1 MLEIR
6 STFRLISYWTRLT
19 LCMGYITTAD
29 SLTHLMTLLN
39 NILKWTQ
46 HLPAWQRDA
55 ARRLLQRE
63 EGLSEDDCAELYALL
78 KAEHGLP
85 NPDNLTPEP
94 LAATHMPATIQSGQS
109 VILKEIGKLTHVN
122 RIAPDQKLG
131 FSIAGMSVIY
141 GDNGSGKS
149 GYVRVMKQAC
159 RCRDQ
164 TERVYPNANDPA
176 STHKIPTARFKI
188 ENNGNTHKIDWEQ
201 DCVPDELLSS
211 ISVFDSRC
219 ARSYLTAE
227 QDVAYLPYGLD
238 IVENMARDVIP
249 ELDRRLSEEINAIDT
264 NTFVF
269 NHLTGETK
277 VGSLISKLSARTNP
291 KTVEALAA
299 LSDEEEKRID
309 ALGKALAEAD
319 PITKADEL
327 KRFVSRLK
335 TLAENIKKVSLW
347 VNADAVTKLKKLD
360 DEVVAAELAETN
372 AALALQSGKELLPGT
387 GEPLWKALF
396 EAAREYSTKA
406 AYLGHEFPYT
416 EDDALCPLCQ
426 SPLDEAGE
434 RLKRFEQYIKDDVAK
449 TASDKRSALA
459 AIRKKI
465 ENANLKIALDKELS
479 DEIGQCNG
487 AIVQAVKDYQ
497 ASIDAKRA
505 WMLGALDDHKW
516 DDPPDLET
524 IPCNSIRKLAAQK
537 LREARTFIK
546 AADTEHKKKL
556 EQEYAELI
564 ARQNLQKSKQA
575 VLDLIERFKKVA
587 DLKKCKADLKTK
599 PISDKSK
606 EFASQAVTK
615 ELQDALDREFANLSV
630 GHIKTKLK
638 ERNEKGKILHQLLLE
653 IPTNCNIDEIL
664 SEGEQ
669 RAIALGAFLAELSL
683 ADHSCGIIFDDPVS
697 SLDHHR
703 RQHVAR
709 RLVGEA
715 KKRQVIVFTH
725 DTSFLGQLRD
735 EIDENKLDHKICF
748 LEWKGQYAGNV
759 CDGLPW
765 GHSSYKGCID
775 DLEKRHSK
783 LVKKPWPQ
791 YPNEEDA
798 AEMLQAYNRMRAAIE
813 RVIQDVVFNGVV
825 RRYRDWI
832 NIKSLKDVAGFD
844 DSECD
849 EINRL
854 YQRCNDLV
862 DAHDPSSAKNAPVP
876 NVAELVK
883 DIDDLKAVI
892 KVILD
897 RRKANKAHAP

>member
-1 MLEIR
+1 MN
-6 STFRLISYWTRLT
+6 
-19 LCMGYITTAD
+19 
-29 SLTHLMTLLN
+29 LLN
-39 NILKWTQ
+39 NIQKWTQ
-46 HLPAWQRDA
+46 TLPAWQRDA

-63 EGLSEDDCAELYALL
+63 EGLSEDDYSELYALL

-85 NPDNLTPEP
+85 NPDKLTPEP
-94 LAATHMPATIQSGQS
+94 LAASHLPATNQSCQS
-109 VILKEIGKLTHVN
+109 VILKEIGNLTHVN
-122 RIAPDQKLG
+122 RLAADQKLG
-131 FSIAGMSVIY
+131 FSEVGMSVIY
-141 GDNGSGKS
+141 GGNGSGKS

-164 TERVYPNANDPA
+164 SERVYPNANDLA
-176 STHKIPTARFKI
+176 SKNKTPTSRFKI
-188 ENNGNTHKIDWEQ
+188 KQNGIIKKIDWQQ
-201 DCVPDELLSS
+201 DSVSDELLSS
-211 ISVFDSRC
+211 ISVFDSGC

-249 ELDRRLSEEINAIDT
+249 ELESRLSAEVSAIDT

-269 NHLTGETK
+269 NHLAGETK
-277 VGSLISKLSARTNP
+277 VGGLISKLSARTNP
-291 KTVEALAA
+291 KTVETLAT
-299 LSDEEEKRID
+299 LSPAEENRID
-309 ALGKALAEAD
+309 ALSKALAEAD
-319 PITKADEL
+319 PMAKAADL

-335 TLAENIKKVSLW
+335 TLAENVNKISLW
-347 VNADAVTKLKKLD
+347 VNADAISRLKKLD
-360 DEVVAAELAETN
+360 DDVVAAELAESN
-372 AALALQSGKELLPGT
+372 AALALQSGEKLLPGT
-387 GEPLWKALF
+387 GELLWKSLF
-396 EAAREYSTKA
+396 EAARKYSTEI
-406 AYLGHEFPYT
+406 AYPEHEFPHT
-416 EDDALCPLCQ
+416 GDDALCPLCQ
-426 SPLDEAGE
+426 SPLDEARA

-449 TASDKRSALA
+449 TAQEKRTALA

-465 ENANLKIALDKELS
+465 ENANLITNLDQELS
-479 DEIGQCNG
+479 DEIDQYDGT
-487 AIVQAVKDYQ
+487 IVQAIKDYQ
-497 ASIDAKRA
+497 VSIDGKRH

-516 DDPPDLET
+516 DAPPVLEEN
-524 IPCNSIRKLAAQK
+524 PYNAIRRLASQK

-546 AADTEHKKKL
+546 AADVEHKKEL
-556 EQEYAELI
+556 EQKYTELI
-564 ARQNLQKSKQA
+564 ARQNLQKSLQA

-587 DLKKCKADLKTK
+587 ALKKCKNDLKTK

-606 EFASQAVTK
+606 EFASEAVTK
-615 ELQDALDREFANLSV
+615 ELKTALDTEFSNLEV

-638 ERNEKGKILHQLLLE
+638 ERNVKGKIFHQLLLE
-653 IPTNCNIDEIL
+653 ILTNHNIDEIL

-697 SLDHHR
+697 SLDHWR

-709 RLVGEA
+709 RLAEEA

-735 EIDENKLDHKICF
+735 EIEDKKLDNKICF

-765 GHSSYKGCID
+765 GHSSYKERID
-775 DLEKRHSK
+775 ALEKLHDK
-783 LVKKPWPQ
+783 LVKQPWPQ
-791 YPNEEDA
+791 YPSEDDA
-798 AEMLQAYNRMRAAIE
+798 AEMLKAYDRMRAAIE

-832 NIKSLKDVAGFD
+832 NIGSLKGVVGFD
-844 DSECD
+844 DAECD

-862 DAHDPSSAKNAPVP
+862 DAHDPSSAKNTPVP
-876 NVAELVK
+876 NVAELGK
-883 DIDDLKAVI
+883 DIDDLKAII
-892 KVILD
+892 KTILD
-897 RRKANKAHAP
+897 RRKSS

>member
-1 MLEIR
+1 M
-6 STFRLISYWTRLT
+6 
-19 LCMGYITTAD
+19 
-29 SLTHLMTLLN
+29 
-39 NILKWTQ
+39 
-46 HLPAWQRDA
+46 
-55 ARRLLQRE
+55 
-63 EGLSEDDCAELYALL
+63 
-78 KAEHGLP
+78 P

-94 LAATHMPATIQSGQS
+94 LAASHLPATIQSGQT
-109 VILKEIGKLTHVN
+109 VILKEIGNLTHVN
-122 RIAPDQKLG
+122 RIASDQKLG
-131 FSIAGMSVIY
+131 FSQVGMSVIY
-141 GDNGSGKS
+141 GGNGSGKS

-164 TERVYPNANDPA
+164 SERVYPNANDVA
-176 STHKIPTARFKI
+176 SKNKTPTARFKV
-188 ENNGNTHKIDWEQ
+188 ENNGSDHKIDWQQ

-249 ELDRRLSEEINAIDT
+249 KLESRLSEEISAIDT
-264 NTFVF
+264 NIYAF
-269 NHLTGETK
+269 NHLAGETK
-277 VGSLISKLSARTNP
+277 VGALISKLNARTNP
-291 KTVEALAA
+291 KTVETLAT
-299 LSDEEEKRID
+299 LSTEEEKRID
-309 ALGKALAEAD
+309 ALSKALAEAD
-319 PITKADEL
+319 PMTKAAEL

-335 TLAENIKKVSLW
+335 TLAENVKKVSLW
-347 VNADAVTKLKKLD
+347 VNGDATSRLKKLD
-360 DEVVAAELAETN
+360 DDVVAAELAETN
-372 AALALQSGKELLPGT
+372 AALALQSGEELLPGT

-396 EAAREYSTKA
+396 EAARKYSTET
-406 AYLGHEFPYT
+406 AYPDHEFPHT
-416 EDDALCPLCQ
+416 GDDALCPLCQ

-449 TASDKRSALA
+449 TASDKRASLA

-465 ENANLKIALDKELS
+465 ESANLTIALDQELS
-479 DEIGQCNG
+479 DEIDQCNG
-487 AIVQAVKDYQ
+487 AIVSAIKDYQ

-505 WMLGALDDHKW
+505 WMLGALNDHKW
-516 DDPPDLET
+516 NAPPDLEDN
-524 IPCNSIRKLAAQK
+524 PCNSIRKLAAQK

-546 AADTEHKKKL
+546 AADADNKKKL
-556 EQEYAELI
+556 EQEHAELI
-564 ARQNLQKSKQA
+564 ARQNLQKSLQA
-575 VLDLIERFKKVA
+575 VLDLIERLKKVA
-587 DLKKCKADLKTK
+587 ALKKCKNDLKTK

-606 EFASQAVTK
+606 EFASEAVTK
-615 ELQDALDREFANLSV
+615 ELKAALDTEFANLEV

-638 ERNEKGKILHQLLLE
+638 ERNVKGKIFHQLLLE
-653 IPTNCNIDEIL
+653 IPTNRNIDEIL

-697 SLDHHR
+697 SLDHWR

-709 RLVGEA
+709 RLAEEA

-735 EIDENKLDHKICF
+735 EIDENKLDNKICF

-765 GHSSYKGCID
+765 EHSSYKERIHA
-775 DLEKRHSK
+775 LESMHKK
-783 LVKKPWPQ
+783 LVAKPWPQ

-798 AEMLQAYNRMRAAIE
+798 AEMLKAYDRMRAAIE

-832 NIKSLKDVAGFD
+832 KIKGLKDVVGFND
-844 DSECD
+844 GEYY

-876 NVAELVK
+876 GVTELGK
-883 DIDDLKAVI
+883 DIDDLNAVI
-892 KVILD
+892 KVIQD
-897 RRKANKAHAP
+897 RRKTKKAGAP

>member
-1 MLEIR
+1 
-6 STFRLISYWTRLT
+6 
-19 LCMGYITTAD
+19 
-29 SLTHLMTLLN
+29 MTLLN

-46 HLPAWQRDA
+46 TLPAWQRDA

-63 EGLSEDDCAELYALL
+63 EGLSEDDYAELHALL

-85 NPDNLTPEP
+85 NPDSLTPVP
-94 LAATHMPATIQSGQS
+94 LAASHLPATIQPGQS
-109 VILKEIGKLTHVN
+109 VILKEVGKLTHVN

-131 FSIAGMSVIY
+131 FSEIGMSVIY
-141 GDNGSGKS
+141 GGNGSGKS

-164 TERVYPNANDPA
+164 SERVYPNANDAA
-176 STHKIPTARFKI
+176 STHKTPTAKFKI
-188 ENNGNTHKIDWEQ
+188 EKDGNTHKVEWEQ

-211 ISVFDSRC
+211 ISVFDLRC

-249 ELDRRLSEEINAIDT
+249 ELEHRLSAEISAIDT
-264 NTFVF
+264 NLYVF

-277 VGSLISKLSARTNP
+277 VGALISKLSARTNP
-291 KTVEALAA
+291 KTVEALGT
-299 LSDEEEKRID
+299 LSQEEEKRIA

-319 PITKADEL
+319 PITKAGDI

-335 TLAENIKKVSLW
+335 TLAENVKKVSLC
-347 VNADAVTKLKKLD
+347 VNADAVKRLKKLD
-360 DEVVAAELAETN
+360 DEVVEAELAEKK
-372 AALALQSGKELLPGT
+372 AALALQAGEELLPGT

-396 EAAREYSTKA
+396 EAARKYSTEA
-406 AYLGHEFPYT
+406 AYPDHAFPHSS
-416 EDDALCPLCQ
+416 DDSLCPLCQ
-426 SPLDEAGE
+426 TPLDEAGE

-449 TASDKRSALA
+449 TANEKRENLA
-459 AIRKKI
+459 TISKKI
-465 ENANLKIALDKELS
+465 ENANLVIALDQELS
-479 DEIGQCNG
+479 DEIDQLDGD
-487 AIVQAVKDYQ
+487 IVQVIKEYQ
-497 ASIDAKRA
+497 TSINEKRQ
-505 WMLGALDDHKW
+505 WMLGALASHDW
-516 DDPPDLET
+516 DNPLDLAGS
-524 IPCNSIRKLAAQK
+524 PYLDLRRLAVQK

-546 AADTEHKKKL
+546 AADEEHKKKL
-556 EQEYAELI
+556 EQEHGELI
-564 ARQNLQKSKQA
+564 ARQNLQKSLQA
-575 VLDLIERFKKVA
+575 VLDLIERMKKVA
-587 DLKKCKADLKTK
+587 ALKTCKNDLKTK

-606 EFASQAVTK
+606 EFASEAVTK
-615 ELQDALDREFANLSV
+615 ELKAALDIEFANLEV

-638 ERNEKGKILHQLLLE
+638 EKNVKGKIFHQLLLE
-653 IPTNCNIDEIL
+653 IPTNRNIDEIL

-683 ADHSCGIIFDDPVS
+683 ADHTCGIVFDDPVS
-697 SLDHHR
+697 SLDHWR

-709 RLVGEA
+709 RLAQEA

-735 EIDENKLDHKICF
+735 EIDENNLDNKICF

-765 GHSSYKGCID
+765 GHSSYKERID
-775 DLEKRHSK
+775 ALEKMHK
-783 LVKKPWPQ
+783 DLVKKPWPQ
-791 YPNEEDA
+791 YPSEDDA
-798 AEMLQAYNRMRAAIE
+798 ADMLKAYDRMRAAIE
-813 RVIQDVVFNGVV
+813 RVIQDAVFNGVV

-832 NIKSLKDVAGFD
+832 NIGSLKGVVGFD
-844 DSECD
+844 DAECN
-849 EINRL
+849 EIIRL

-876 NVAELVK
+876 NVTELGK
-883 DIDDLKAVI
+883 DTDDLKAVI
-892 KVILD
+892 KTIQD
-897 RRKANKAHAP
+897 RRKAP

>member
-1 MLEIR
+1 MN
-6 STFRLISYWTRLT
+6 
-19 LCMGYITTAD
+19 
-29 SLTHLMTLLN
+29 LLN

-46 HLPAWQRDA
+46 ALPAWQRDA

-63 EGLSEDDCAELYALL
+63 EGLSEDDYSELYALL

-85 NPDNLTPEP
+85 NPDNLSAEP
-94 LAATHMPATIQSGQS
+94 LAASHLPATTQSGQS
-109 VILKEIGKLTHVN
+109 VILKEIGELTHVN

-141 GDNGSGKS
+141 GGNGSGKS

-164 TERVYPNANDPA
+164 AERVYPNANDPA
-176 STHKIPTARFKI
+176 STHKTPTARFKI
-188 ENNGNTHKIDWEQ
+188 EQNGSTKIIDWQ
-201 DCVPDELLSS
+201 RDSTSDELLSS

-249 ELDRRLSEEINAIDT
+249 ELESRLSAEISAIDT
-264 NTFVF
+264 NIYVF

-277 VGSLISKLSARTNP
+277 VGALISKLSVRTNP
-291 KTVEALAA
+291 KTIEALAT
-299 LSDEEEKRID
+299 LSAEEEKRIE
-309 ALGKALAEAD
+309 ALSKALAEAD
-319 PITKADEL
+319 PMTKSAEL
-327 KRFVSRLK
+327 KRFVARLK
-335 TLAENIKKVSLW
+335 SLADSVKRLSLW
-347 VNADAVTKLKKLD
+347 VNDDAVTKLKKYD
-360 DEVVAAELAETN
+360 DDVVAAEQAETN
-372 AALALQSGKELLPGT
+372 AALALQSGEELLPGT

-396 EAAREYSTKA
+396 EAARKYSTEI
-406 AYLGHEFPYT
+406 AYPNHGFPHT
-416 EDDALCPLCQ
+416 DDDALCPLCQ

-434 RLKRFEQYIKDDVAK
+434 RLKRFEQYIKDDIAK
-449 TASDKRSALA
+449 TASDKRSALV

-465 ENANLKIALDKELS
+465 ENANLKIRLDQELS
-479 DEIGQCNG
+479 DEIDQCDG
-487 AIVQAVKDYQ
+487 AIVQAVVDYQ
-497 ASIDAKRA
+497 ASIDAKRG
-505 WMLGALDDHKW
+505 WMLGALDNHKW
-516 DDPPDLET
+516 DDSTDLAESPYNEVR
-524 IPCNSIRKLAAQK
+524 ILAAQK
-537 LREARTFIK
+537 LREAKTFIK
-546 AADTEHKKKL
+546 AADAEHKKKL
-556 EQEYAELI
+556 EQEHAELI

-575 VLDLIERFKKVA
+575 VLDLIERLKKVA
-587 DLKKCKADLKTK
+587 ALKKCKNDLKTK

-615 ELQDALDREFANLSV
+615 ELKSALDAEFANLSV
-630 GHIKTKLK
+630 GHIKTRLK
-638 ERNEKGKILHQLLLE
+638 ERNVKGKIFHQLLLE
-653 IPTNCNIDEIL
+653 IPTNRNIDEIL

-697 SLDHHR
+697 SLDHWR

-709 RLVGEA
+709 RLAEEA

-735 EIDENKLDHKICF
+735 EIDENKLDNKICF

-765 GHSSYKGCID
+765 GHSSYKERIHA
-775 DLEKRHSK
+775 LETMHKK
-783 LVKKPWPQ
+783 LVAKPWPQ
-791 YPNEEDA
+791 YPNEDDA
-798 AEMLQAYNRMRAAIE
+798 AEMLKAYDRMRAAIE

-832 NIKSLKDVAGFD
+832 SIGSLKGVVGFND
-844 DSECD
+844 GECD

-862 DAHDPSSAKNAPVP
+862 DAHDPSSAKNTPVP
-876 NVAELVK
+876 SDTELGK
-883 DIDDLKAVI
+883 DIDDLKTII
-892 KVILD
+892 KTILD
-897 RRKANKAHAP
+897 RRKTS

>member
-1 MLEIR
+1 M
-6 STFRLISYWTRLT
+6 S
-19 LCMGYITTAD
+19 
-29 SLTHLMTLLN
+29 LLN

-46 HLPAWQRDA
+46 TLPAWQRDA

-63 EGLSEDDCAELYALL
+63 EGLSEDDYAELYALL
-78 KAEHGLP
+78 KAEYGLP
-85 NPDNLTPEP
+85 NPDNLSAEP
-94 LAATHMPATIQSGQS
+94 LAASHLPATIQSGQS

-122 RIAPDQKLG
+122 RIAPNQKLG

-141 GDNGSGKS
+141 GGNGSGKS

-164 TERVYPNANDPA
+164 AERVYPNANDPA
-176 STHKIPTARFKI
+176 STHKTPTAIFKI
-188 ENNGNTHKIDWEQ
+188 EQNGSTKKIEWQ
-201 DCVPDELLSS
+201 QGSTPNELLSS

-249 ELDRRLSEEINAIDT
+249 ELDSRLSAEISAIDT
-264 NTFVF
+264 NVYAF
-269 NHLTGETK
+269 NHLAGETK
-277 VGSLISKLSARTNP
+277 VGALISKLSARTNP
-291 KTVEALAA
+291 KTVETLAT
-299 LSDEEEKRID
+299 LSVEEEKRVD
-309 ALGKALAEAD
+309 ALSKALTEAD
-319 PITKADEL
+319 PMTKAAEL

-335 TLAENIKKVSLW
+335 TLSENVKKVSLW
-347 VNADAVTKLKKLD
+347 VNDDAITRLKKLD
-360 DEVVAAELAETN
+360 DDVVAAELAETN
-372 AALALQSGKELLPGT
+372 AALALQSGEELLPGT

-396 EAAREYSTKA
+396 EAARKYSTET
-406 AYLGHEFPYT
+406 AYPDHEFPHT
-416 EDDALCPLCQ
+416 GDDALCPLCQ

-449 TASDKRSALA
+449 AAKEKRSALA

-465 ENANLKIALDKELS
+465 ENANLKIALDQELS
-479 DEIGQCNG
+479 DEISQCDG
-487 AIVQAVKDYQ
+487 AIVSVMKEYQ

-505 WMLGALDDHKW
+505 WMLCALDDHKW
-516 DDPPDLET
+516 DDPPDLEDS
-524 IPCNSIRKLAAQK
+524 PCNSIRKLAAQK

-546 AADTEHKKKL
+546 AADTDHKKKL

-575 VLDLIERFKKVA
+575 VLDLIERLKKVA
-587 DLKKCKADLKTK
+587 ALKKCKNDLKTK

-606 EFASQAVTK
+606 EFASEAVTK
-615 ELQDALDREFANLSV
+615 ELKAALDREFANLEV

-638 ERNEKGKILHQLLLE
+638 ERNVKGKIFHQLLLE
-653 IPTNCNIDEIL
+653 IPTNRNIDEIL

-697 SLDHHR
+697 SLDHWR

-709 RLVGEA
+709 RLAEEA

-735 EIDENKLDHKICF
+735 EIEENKLDNKICF

-765 GHSSYKGCID
+765 GHSSYKERIHA
-775 DLEKRHSK
+775 LEAMHSK
-783 LVKKPWPQ
+783 LVAKPWPQ
-791 YPNEEDA
+791 YPNEDDA
-798 AEMLQAYNRMRAAIE
+798 AEMLKAYNRLRAAIE

-832 NIKSLKDVAGFD
+832 NIGSLKGVVGFD
-844 DSECD
+844 DAECD

-862 DAHDPSSAKNAPVP
+862 DAHDPSSAKNSPVP
-876 NVAELVK
+876 NVTELGK
-883 DIDDLKAVI
+883 DIDDLKVVI

-897 RRKANKAHAP
+897 RRKAS

>member
-1 MLEIR
+1 MYDFQV
-6 STFRLISYWTRLT
+6 SGNNAT
-19 LCMGYITTAD
+19 LCMEYILAGGSPTN
-29 SLTHLMTLLN
+29 LMTLLN
-39 NILKWTQ
+39 DILKWTQ
-46 HLPAWQRDA
+46 YLPAWQRDA

-63 EGLSEDDCAELYALL
+63 EGLSEDDYAELYALL
-78 KAEHGLP
+78 KAGHGLP

-94 LAATHMPATIQSGQS
+94 LAASHLPASIQSGQS
-109 VILKEIGKLTHVN
+109 VILKEIGNLTHVN
-122 RIAPDQKLG
+122 RIASDQKLG
-131 FSIAGMSVIY
+131 FAQVGMSVIY
-141 GDNGSGKS
+141 GGNGSGKS

-159 RCRDQ
+159 RCRDL

-176 STHKIPTARFKI
+176 SARKTPTARFKI
-188 ENNGNTHKIDWEQ
+188 ENNGSSHKIDWEQ

-211 ISVFDSRC
+211 ISVFDARC

-249 ELDRRLSEEINAIDT
+249 ELESRLSVEISAIDT
-264 NTFVF
+264 NIYTF
-269 NHLTGETK
+269 NHLAGETK
-277 VGSLISKLSARTNP
+277 VGALISKLSARTNS
-291 KTVEALAA
+291 KAVETLAT
-299 LSDEEEKRID
+299 LSAEEEKRID
-309 ALGKALAEAD
+309 ALSKALAEAD
-319 PITKADEL
+319 PMTKAGDL

-335 TLAENIKKVSLW
+335 TLAENVKKTSLW
-347 VNADAVTKLKKLD
+347 VNDDAITRLKKLD
-360 DEVVAAELAETN
+360 DDVVAAELAETN
-372 AALALQSGKELLPGT
+372 AALALQSGEELLPGT
-387 GEPLWKALF
+387 GEQLWKSLF
-396 EAAREYSTKA
+396 EAARKYSTEKA
-406 AYLGHEFPYT
+406 YPEHEFPFAAN
-416 EDDALCPLCQ
+416 DALCPLCQ

-449 TASDKRSALA
+449 TASDKRTSLTT
-459 AIRKKI
+459 IRKKI
-465 ENANLKIALDKELS
+465 ENATLTLALDQELS
-479 DEIGQCNG
+479 DEIDQCDST
-487 AIVQAVKDYQ
+487 IVQGIKDYQ
-497 ASIDAKRA
+497 TSIDAKRE

-516 DDPPDLET
+516 DDPPDLVDS
-524 IPCNSIRKLAAQK
+524 PYSAIRKLAAQK

-546 AADTEHKKKL
+546 AADEDHKKKL

-575 VLDLIERFKKVA
+575 VLDLIERLKKVA
-587 DLKKCKADLKTK
+587 ALKKCKNDLKTK

-606 EFASQAVTK
+606 ELASQAVTK
-615 ELQDALDREFANLSV
+615 ELKAALDKEFANLEV

-638 ERNEKGKILHQLLLE
+638 ERNVKGKIFHQLLLE
-653 IPTNCNIDEIL
+653 IPTNRNIDEIL

-683 ADHSCGIIFDDPVS
+683 ADHSCGIVFDDPVS
-697 SLDHHR
+697 SLDHWR

-709 RLVGEA
+709 RLAEEA

-735 EIDENKLDHKICF
+735 EIDENKLDNKICF

-765 GHSSYKGCID
+765 GHSSYKERIHA
-775 DLEKRHSK
+775 LEAMHKK
-783 LVKKPWPQ
+783 LVAMPWPQ
-791 YPNEEDA
+791 YPNEDDA
-798 AEMLQAYNRMRAAIE
+798 AEMLKAYDRMRAAIE

-832 NIKSLKDVAGFD
+832 NIGSLKGVVGFD
-844 DSECD
+844 DGECD

-862 DAHDPSSAKNAPVP
+862 DAHDPSSAKNATVP
-876 NVAELVK
+876 NVTELGK
-883 DIDDLKAVI
+883 DIDDLKTVI
-892 KVILD
+892 KVIQD
-897 RRKANKAHAP
+897 RRKAKNTAIP

>member
-1 MLEIR
+1 
-6 STFRLISYWTRLT
+6 
-19 LCMGYITTAD
+19 
-29 SLTHLMTLLN
+29 MTLLN

-46 HLPAWQRDA
+46 TLPAWQRDA

-63 EGLSEDDCAELYALL
+63 EGLSEDDYSEIYTLL

-85 NPDNLTPEP
+85 NPDSLNPEP
-94 LAATHMPATIQSGQS
+94 LAASHLPATIQPGQS
-109 VILKEIGKLTHVN
+109 VILKEVGKLTHVN

-131 FSIAGMSVIY
+131 FSEIGMSVIY
-141 GDNGSGKS
+141 GGNGSGKS

-159 RCRDQ
+159 RSRDQ
-164 TERVYPNANDPA
+164 SERVYPNANDVA
-176 STHKIPTARFKI
+176 STHKTPTAKFKI
-188 ENNGNTHKIDWEQ
+188 EKDGNTHKIEWEQ
-201 DCVPDELLSS
+201 DCVPDVLLSS

-238 IVENMARDVIP
+238 IVENMARGVIP
-249 ELDRRLSEEINAIDT
+249 ELERRLSAEISAIDT
-264 NTFVF
+264 NIYVF

-277 VGSLISKLSARTNP
+277 VGALISKLSARTNP
-291 KTVEALAA
+291 KTVEELGT
-299 LSDEEEKRID
+299 LSQEEEKKIE

-319 PITKADEL
+319 PITKAGDL

-335 TLAENIKKVSLW
+335 SLAENVKKVNLW
-347 VNADAVTKLKKLD
+347 VNTDAIKRLKKLD
-360 DEVVAAELAETN
+360 DEVVEAELAEKN
-372 AALALQSGKELLPGT
+372 AALALQAGEELLPGT

-396 EAAREYSTKA
+396 EAARKYSTEA
-406 AYLGHEFPYT
+406 AYPDHEFPHSG
-416 EDDALCPLCQ
+416 DDALCPLCQ
-426 SPLDEAGE
+426 TPLDKAGE

-449 TASDKRSALA
+449 IANEKRENLA
-459 AIRKKI
+459 TISKKI
-465 ENANLKIALDKELS
+465 ENANLAIALDQELS
-479 DEIGQCNG
+479 DEIGQLDG
-487 AIVQAVKDYQ
+487 DIVQAIKEYQ
-497 ASIDAKRA
+497 TSINEKRQ
-505 WMLGALDDHKW
+505 WMLGVLISHDW
-516 DDPPDLET
+516 DTPPDLAGS
-524 IPCNSIRKLAAQK
+524 PYLDLRRLAAQK

-546 AADTEHKKKL
+546 AADEENKKKL
-556 EQEYAELI
+556 EQEHCELI
-564 ARQNLQKSKQA
+564 ARQNLQKSLQA
-575 VLDLIERFKKVA
+575 VLDLIERMKKVA
-587 DLKKCKADLKTK
+587 ALKKCKNDLKTK

-606 EFASQAVTK
+606 EFASVAVTK
-615 ELQDALDREFANLSV
+615 ELKSALDIEFANLEV

-638 ERNEKGKILHQLLLE
+638 ERNVKGKIFHQLLLE
-653 IPTNCNIDEIL
+653 IPTNRNIDEIL

-683 ADHSCGIIFDDPVS
+683 ADHSCGIVFDDPVS
-697 SLDHHR
+697 SLDHWR

-709 RLVGEA
+709 RLAQEA

-735 EIDENKLDHKICF
+735 EIDENNLDNKICF

-765 GHSSYKGCID
+765 GHSSYKERID
-775 DLEKRHSK
+775 ALEKMHK
-783 LVKKPWPQ
+783 DLVKKPWPQ
-791 YPNEEDA
+791 YPNEDDA
-798 AEMLQAYNRMRAAIE
+798 ADMLKAYDRMRAAIE

-832 NIKSLKDVAGFD
+832 NIGSLKGVVGFD
-844 DSECD
+844 DAECD

-876 NVAELVK
+876 NVTELGK
-883 DIDDLKAVI
+883 DIDDLKAVVKTI
-892 KVILD
+892 QE
-897 RRKANKAHAP
+897 RRKAS